1 MEQAF
6 KQDRETQ
13 YNKFEFKNHNVQLLN
28 GDFNPETVSLAG
40 FEQKEKVIYLPSS
53 FVEVTT
59 IDLKDLGKDQT
70 LQVLTFDAKIH
81 LIDQEARDNAVDG
94 LIKKYHHLKNFS

>member
-59 IDLKDLGKDQT
+59 TDPKDLGKDQT

>member
-1 MEQAF
+1 
-6 KQDRETQ
+6 
-13 YNKFEFKNHNVQLLN
+13 LN

-59 IDLKDLGKDQT
+59 IDLKDLGKD
-70 LQVLTFDAKIH
+70 
-81 LIDQEARDNAVDG
+81 
-94 LIKKYHHLKNFS
+94 